1 MAKVEALPYDD
12 RTVYSVA
19 AFNRGVGQ
27 WLSRLPTVWVEGEVT
42 EFRRHER
49 WATVFF
55 TLKDPADGSCVGVA
69 MARGRFDALRLDLS
83 DGERVHV
90 FGRPELYE
98 QRGEF
103 KLRALTIERFG
114 VGAHLASLERLKVAL
129 AAEGLFSDSR
139 KRPLPL
145 LPRRIGI
152 VTGNDAAA
160 KRDVVTTIR
169 TRFPPAAVLVAE
181 TYVQGPRAAAEIV
194 AAIGALCE
202 QEDVDVVILTRGGG
216 SFEDLLPFSDER
228 VVRAVAECPVPVV
241 SAVGHEQDTP
251 LCDLAAD
258 VRASTP
264 TAAGKLVVP
273 ELAELF
279 GRLDRARGALA
290 RSVRRSLDAGPAAT
304 YALRRAAPRAA
315 SHGPR
320 AGGSTARAHART
332 AAAGAGARGR
342 AQAGGAREERREARG
357 VVTCANTRARVRD
370 RPDGLR
376 RRRSLVLRRLRGH
389 ACGRHAR
396 RRRLRRARR
405 GRQTVTEPAEQTFE
419 QAQAELEQIVERLE
433 RGQAPL
439 DEALKL
445 WERGEELYAFCKAKL
460 DAAEG
465 RVEEL
470 ARRAEQSRPP
480 ETTANGG

>member
-42 EFRRHER
+42 ELRRHER

-114 VGAHLASLERLKVAL
+114 AGAHLASLERLKATL
-129 AAEGLFSDSR
+129 AAEGLFADSR

-160 KRDVVTTIR
+160 KRDVVSTICS
-169 TRFPPAAVLVAE
+169 RFPPASVLVAE
-181 TYVQGPRAAAEIV
+181 TYVQGPRAAGEIV

-202 QEDVDVVILTRGGG
+202 HPDVDVVVLTRGGG

-273 ELAELF
+273 ELTELS
-279 GRLDRARGALA
+279 GRLDRARGGLA
-290 RSVRRSLDAGPAAT
+290 RNVRRSLDQDRQR
-304 YALRRAAPRAA
+304 L
-315 SHGPR
+315 
-320 AGGSTARAHART
+320 
-332 AAAGAGARGR
+332 
-342 AQAGGAREERREARG
+342 
-357 VVTCANTRARVRD
+357 TRSVD
-370 RPDGLR
+370 
-376 RRRSLVLRRLRGH
+376 RLRTH
-389 ACGRHAR
+389 PRIA
-396 RRRLRRARR
+396 
-405 GRQTVTEPAEQTFE
+405 
-419 QAQAELEQIVERLE
+419 LEREGQRLE
-433 RGQAPL
+433 RTRDRLRLAP
-439 DEALKL
+439 ALAVERTRAALENIAAKL
-445 WERGEELYAFCKAKL
+445 VALSPVQTLERGYAIVRTDSGHVVASSS
-460 DAAEG
+460 DVAAG
-465 RVEEL
+465 GHVDVTLADGGFGARVEEV
-470 ARRAEQSRPP
+470 AP
-480 ETTANGG
+480 

>member
-19 AFNRGVGQ
+19 AFNRGIGQ

-42 EFRRHER
+42 ELRRHER

-55 TLKDPADGSCVGVA
+55 TLKDPADGSCAGVA

-98 QRGEF
+98 PRGEF

-114 VGAHLASLERLKVAL
+114 VGAHLASLERLKATL
-129 AAEGLFSDSR
+129 ATEGLFADAR
-139 KRPLPL
+139 KRTLPFV
-145 LPRRIGI
+145 PRRIGI

-160 KRDVVTTIR
+160 KRDIVTTIR
-169 TRFPPAAVLVAE
+169 SRFPPASVLIAE
-181 TYVQGPRAAAEIV
+181 TYVQGSRAAAEIV

-202 QEDVDVVILTRGGG
+202 HPDIDVVVLTRGGG

-279 GRLDRARGALA
+279 GRLDRARGALG
-290 RSVRRSLDAGPAAT
+290 RNVRRSLD
-304 YALRRAAPRAA
+304 
-315 SHGPR
+315 
-320 AGGSTARAHART
+320 
-332 AAAGAGARGR
+332 
-342 AQAGGAREERREARG
+342 
-357 VVTCANTRARVRD
+357 RD
-370 RPDGLR
+370 RQ
-376 RRRSLVLRRLRGH
+376 RLTGS
-389 ACGRHAR
+389 
-396 RRRLRRARR
+396 
-405 GRQTVTEPAEQTFE
+405 
-419 QAQAELEQIVERLE
+419 VERLRARPRIALEREGQRLERTRERLRLAPALAVERKRAVLERSAAKLGALSPVQTLE
-433 RGQAPL
+433 RG
-439 DEALKL
+439 
-445 WERGEELYAFCKAKL
+445 YAIVRTDSGDVVASASGLSAGAHVDVTLADGGFGA
-460 DAAEG
+460 
-465 RVEEL
+465 RVEEVT
-470 ARRAEQSRPP
+470 P
-480 ETTANGG
+480 

>member
-1 MAKVEALPYDD
+1 
-12 RTVYSVA
+12 
-19 AFNRGVGQ
+19 
-27 WLSRLPTVWVEGEVT
+27 
-42 EFRRHER
+42 
-49 WATVFF
+49 
-55 TLKDPADGSCVGVA
+55 VA

-114 VGAHLASLERLKVAL
+114 AGAHLASLERLKATL
-129 AAEGLFSDSR
+129 AAEGLFADSR
-139 KRPLPL
+139 KRPLPF

-169 TRFPPAAVLVAE
+169 SRFPAAAVLVAE

-202 QEDVDVVILTRGGG
+202 EPDVDVVVLTRGGG

-290 RSVRRSLDAGPAAT
+290 RSVRRSLDQDRQR
-304 YALRRAAPRAA
+304 L
-315 SHGPR
+315 
-320 AGGSTARAHART
+320 
-332 AAAGAGARGR
+332 
-342 AQAGGAREERREARG
+342 
-357 VVTCANTRARVRD
+357 TR
-370 RPDGLR
+370 
-376 RRRSLVLRRLRGH
+376 S
-389 ACGRHAR
+389 
-396 RRRLRRARR
+396 
-405 GRQTVTEPAEQTFE
+405 
-419 QAQAELEQIVERLE
+419 VERLRARPRLVVEREGQRLERTHERLRLAPALAVERKRAVLENSAAKLVALSPVQTLE
-433 RGQAPL
+433 RG
-439 DEALKL
+439 
-445 WERGEELYAFCKAKL
+445 YAIVRT
-460 DAAEG
+460 DSGDVVTAASDVSTG
-465 RVEEL
+465 GRVDVTLADGGFGARVEEVT
-470 ARRAEQSRPP
+470 S
-480 ETTANGG
+480 

>member
-19 AFNRGVGQ
+19 AFNRGVAR
-27 WLSRLPTVWVEGEVT
+27 WLTRLPTVWVEGEVT
-42 EFRRHER
+42 ELRRHER

-55 TLKDPADGSCVGVA
+55 TLKDPADGSCIGAA
-69 MARGRFDALRLDLS
+69 MARGRFDALRLDLA

-90 FGRPELYE
+90 LGRPELYE
-98 QRGEF
+98 QRGDL

-114 VGAHLASLERLKVAL
+114 AGAHLASLERLKATL
-129 AAEGLFSDSR
+129 AAEGLFADAR
-139 KRPLPL
+139 KRPLPF
-145 LPRRIGI
+145 LPRRIGV

-169 TRFPPAAVLVAE
+169 SRFPPASVLVAE

-202 QEDVDVVILTRGGG
+202 QPEVDVLVLTRGGG

-273 ELAELF
+273 ELTELYA
-279 GRLDRARGALA
+279 RLDRTREALG
-290 RSVRRSLDAGPAAT
+290 RSVQRTLEHDRQRLTRSVERLRAT
-304 YALRRAAPRAA
+304 PRAA
-315 SHGPR
+315 VERERHLLE
-320 AGGSTARAHART
+320 RT
-332 AAAGAGARGR
+332 
-342 AQAGGAREERREARG
+342 
-357 VVTCANTRARVRD
+357 RD
-370 RPDGLR
+370 RLR
-376 RRRSLVLRRLRGH
+376 LAPALTVERK
-389 ACGRHAR
+389 
-396 RRRLRRARR
+396 RA
-405 GRQTVTEPAEQTFE
+405 V
-419 QAQAELEQIVERLE
+419 LEQSAGKLLALSPQQTLE
-433 RGQAPL
+433 RGYAIVRT
-439 DEALKL
+439 EA
-445 WERGEELYAFCKAKL
+445 GDVVSSTATVSAGAHIDVTVADGGFGA
-460 DAAEG
+460 
-465 RVEEL
+465 RVEEV
-470 ARRAEQSRPP
+470 SS
-480 ETTANGG
+480 

>member
-1 MAKVEALPYDD
+1 VAKVDALPYDD

-42 EFRRHER
+42 ELRRHER

-114 VGAHLASLERLKVAL
+114 VGAHLASLERLKATL
-129 AAEGLFSDSR
+129 AAEGLFSDDR

-145 LPRRIGI
+145 LPRRIGV

-202 QEDVDVVILTRGGG
+202 HEDVDVVILTRGGG

-273 ELAELF
+273 ELTELF

-290 RSVRRSLDAGPAAT
+290 RNVRRSLD
-304 YALRRAAPRAA
+304 
-315 SHGPR
+315 
-320 AGGSTARAHART
+320 
-332 AAAGAGARGR
+332 
-342 AQAGGAREERREARG
+342 
-357 VVTCANTRARVRD
+357 RD
-370 RPDGLR
+370 RQR
-376 RRRSLVLRRLRGH
+376 VARS
-389 ACGRHAR
+389 
-396 RRRLRRARR
+396 
-405 GRQTVTEPAEQTFE
+405 
-419 QAQAELEQIVERLE
+419 VERLRARPRVALEREGQRLEHTRERLRQAPALAVERKRAALEKSAAKLVALSPVQTLE
-433 RGQAPL
+433 RG
-439 DEALKL
+439 
-445 WERGEELYAFCKAKL
+445 YAIVRTDSGDVVASSSEVSAGTHVDVTVADGGFGA
-460 DAAEG
+460 
-465 RVEEL
+465 RVEEVT
-470 ARRAEQSRPP
+470 R
-480 ETTANGG
+480 